1 MTINNSM
8 QGLVNLASPKMG
20 TKILAYSDDFFGDAT
35 RMLNDKDP
43 IFIEDKYDN
52 HGKWMDGW
60 ESKRRR
66 DDGNDWAILKLGS
79 AGVIS
84 KIEIDTS
91 YFTGNFPPFF
101 SLEGIYSETEPNKD
115 TNWKSLIAKT
125 SLIGDCKNNFESNLK
140 EKFNYV
146 KLQIFPDGGV
156 ARIRLFGEVKH
167 NWAEFN
173 NEEIIELS
181 SLRLGGSILA
191 YNNAH
196 YGDVSALLSEGRGK
210 TMGDGWETRR
220 RREPGNDWI
229 IIKLAQKCHIKKI
242 EIDTA
247 HFKGNY
253 PDRASIQAISIDK
266 NITIKELIQSS
277 ENWDVILDETKL
289 AADNIHKYV
298 INSNL
303 KTEATHVRLNIYP
316 DGGVSR
322 LRIFGKKLDDKQN

>member
-1 MTINNSM
+1 MTTNNSM

-20 TKILAYSDDFFGDAT
+20 TKILAFSDDFFGEVT

-66 DDGNDWAILKLGS
+66 DGGNDWAILKLGS
-79 AGVIS
+79 AGIIS

-115 TNWKSLIAKT
+115 SNWKSLIAKT
-125 SLIGDCKNNFESNLK
+125 NLVGDCKNNFELNLK
-140 EKFNYV
+140 EKFNFV
-146 KLQIFPDGGV
+146 RLQIFPDGGV
-156 ARIRLFGEVKH
+156 ARIRLFGEVKY
-167 NWAEFN
+167 NWDEFN
-173 NEEIIELS
+173 NEEIIEIS
-181 SLRLGGSILA
+181 SLKLGGSILA

-229 IIKLAQKCHIKKI
+229 IIKLAHKGNIEKI

-266 NITIKELIQSS
+266 NITTKDLIQSS

-289 AADNIHKYV
+289 TADNIHEYE
-298 INSNL
+298 INSNS
-303 KTEATHVRLNIYP
+303 KAEATHIRLNIYP

-322 LRIFGKKLDDKQN
+322 LRIFGKKLDDK

>member
-1 MTINNSM
+1 MTTNNSI

-20 TKILAYSDDFFGDAT
+20 TKILAFSDDFFGEVT

-66 DDGNDWAILKLGS
+66 DGGNDWAILKLGS
-79 AGVIS
+79 SGIIS

-101 SLEGIYSETEPNKD
+101 SLEGIYSETEPNKVS
-115 TNWKSLIAKT
+115 NWKSLIAKT
-125 SLIGDCKNNFESNLK
+125 NLVGDCKNNFELNLK
-140 EKFNYV
+140 EKFNFV
-146 KLQIFPDGGV
+146 RLQIFPDGGV
-156 ARIRLFGEVKH
+156 ARIRLFGEVKY
-167 NWAEFN
+167 NWDRFN

-181 SLRLGGSILA
+181 SLKLGGSILA

-229 IIKLAQKCHIKKI
+229 IIKLAQKGNIEKI

-266 NITIKELIQSS
+266 NITTKDLIQSS

-289 AADNIHKYV
+289 TADNIHEYE
-298 INSNL
+298 INSNS
-303 KTEATHVRLNIYP
+303 KAEATHIRLNIYP

-322 LRIFGKKLDDKQN
+322 LRIFGKKLDDK

>member
-1 MTINNSM
+1 MTIDSAIK
-8 QGLVNLASPKMG
+8 GLVNLASPKMG
-20 TKILAYSDDFFGDAT
+20 TKILAFSDDFFGEVT

-66 DDGNDWAILKLGS
+66 DGGNDWAIIKLGS
-79 AGVIS
+79 AGIIS

-101 SLEGIYSETEPNKD
+101 SLEGIYSETEPDKD
-115 TNWKSLIAKT
+115 SNWKTLIDKT
-125 SLIGDCKNNFESNLK
+125 SLIGDCKNNFELNLK
-140 EKFNYV
+140 ETLNFIR
-146 KLQIFPDGGV
+146 LQIFPDGGV
-156 ARIRLFGEVKH
+156 ARIRLFGEVRY
-167 NWAEFN
+167 NWKQFN
-173 NEEIIELS
+173 SGEIIELS
-181 SLRLGGSILA
+181 SLKLGGSILA

-196 YGDVSALLSEGRGK
+196 YGDVSALLSDGRGK

-229 IIKLAQKCHIKKI
+229 IIKLAQKGNIEKI

-253 PDRASIQAISIDK
+253 PDRASIQATSIDK
-266 NITIKELIQSS
+266 NITTKDLIQNSD
-277 ENWDVILDETKL
+277 NWNIILDETKL
-289 AADNIHKYV
+289 SADNIHKYK
-298 INSNL
+298 INSNS
-303 KTEATHVRLNIYP
+303 KNEATHIRLNIYP

-322 LRIFGKKLDDKQN
+322 LRIFGTKLDD

>member
-1 MTINNSM
+1 MTIDSAI

-20 TKILAYSDDFFGDAT
+20 TKILAFSDDFFGEVT

-66 DDGNDWAILKLGS
+66 DGGNDWAIIKLGS
-79 AGVIS
+79 AGIIS

-101 SLEGIYSETEPNKD
+101 SLYGIYSETEPDKD
-115 TNWKSLIAKT
+115 SNWTTLIDKT
-125 SLIGDCKNNFESNLK
+125 SLIGDCKNNFELNLK
-140 EKFNYV
+140 ETLNFIR
-146 KLQIFPDGGV
+146 LQIFPDGGV
-156 ARIRLFGEVKH
+156 ARIRLFGEVKY
-167 NWAEFN
+167 NWKQFN
-173 NEEIIELS
+173 SDEIIELS
-181 SLRLGGSILA
+181 SLKLGGSILA

-196 YGDVSALLSEGRGK
+196 YGDVSALLSDGRGK

-229 IIKLAQKCHIKKI
+229 IIKLAQKGNIEKI

-253 PDRASIQAISIDK
+253 PDRASIQATSIDK
-266 NITIKELIQSS
+266 NITTKDLIQNS
-277 ENWDVILDETKL
+277 ENWNIILNETKL
-289 AADNIHKYV
+289 SADNIHKYK
-298 INSNL
+298 INSNS
-303 KTEATHVRLNIYP
+303 KNEATHIRLNIYP

-322 LRIFGKKLDDKQN
+322 LRIFGTKLDD

>member
-1 MTINNSM
+1 
-8 QGLVNLASPKMG
+8 LAF
-20 TKILAYSDDFFGDAT
+20 SDDFFGEVT

-66 DDGNDWAILKLGS
+66 DGGNDWAILKLGS
-79 AGVIS
+79 EGIIS

-115 TNWKSLIAKT
+115 SNWKSLIAKT
-125 SLIGDCKNNFESNLK
+125 NLVGDCKNNFELNLK
-140 EKFNYV
+140 EKFNFV
-146 KLQIFPDGGV
+146 RLQIFPDGGV
-156 ARIRLFGEVKH
+156 ARIRLFGEVKY
-167 NWAEFN
+167 NWDRFN

-181 SLRLGGSILA
+181 SLKLGGSILA

-196 YGDVSALLSEGRGK
+196 YGDVSALLSKGRGK

-229 IIKLAQKCHIKKI
+229 IIKLAQKGIIEKI

-266 NITIKELIQSS
+266 NITTKDLIQSS

-289 AADNIHKYV
+289 TADNIHEYE
-298 INSNL
+298 INSNS
-303 KTEATHVRLNIYP
+303 KAEATHIRLNIYP

-322 LRIFGKKLDDKQN
+322 LRIFGKKLDDK

>member
-1 MTINNSM
+1 MTTNNSM

-20 TKILAYSDDFFGDAT
+20 TKILAFSDDFFGEVT

-66 DDGNDWAILKLGS
+66 DGGNDWAILKLGS
-79 AGVIS
+79 AGIIS

-115 TNWKSLIAKT
+115 SNWKSLIAKT
-125 SLIGDCKNNFESNLK
+125 NLVGDCKNNFELNLK
-140 EKFNYV
+140 EKFNFV
-146 KLQIFPDGGV
+146 RLQIFPDGGV
-156 ARIRLFGEVKH
+156 ARIRLFGEVKY
-167 NWAEFN
+167 NWDRFN

-181 SLRLGGSILA
+181 SLKLGGSILA

-229 IIKLAQKCHIKKI
+229 IIKLAQKGIIEKI

-266 NITIKELIQSS
+266 NITTKDLIQGS

-289 AADNIHKYV
+289 TADNIHEYE
-298 INSNL
+298 INSNS
-303 KTEATHVRLNIYP
+303 KAEATHIRLNIYP

-322 LRIFGKKLDDKQN
+322 LRMFGKKLDDK

>member
-1 MTINNSM
+1 
-8 QGLVNLASPKMG
+8 
-20 TKILAYSDDFFGDAT
+20 
-35 RMLNDKDP
+35 MLNDKDP

-66 DDGNDWAILKLGS
+66 DGGNDWAILKLGS
-79 AGVIS
+79 EGIIS

-115 TNWKSLIAKT
+115 SNWKSLIAKT
-125 SLIGDCKNNFESNLK
+125 NLVGDCKNNFELNLK
-140 EKFNYV
+140 EKFNFV
-146 KLQIFPDGGV
+146 RLQIFPDGGV
-156 ARIRLFGEVKH
+156 ARIRLFGEVKY
-167 NWAEFN
+167 NWDRFN

-181 SLRLGGSILA
+181 SLKLGGSILA

-229 IIKLAQKCHIKKI
+229 IIKLAQKGIIEKI

-266 NITIKELIQSS
+266 NITTKDLIQSS
-277 ENWDVILDETKL
+277 ENWDIILDETKL
-289 AADNIHKYV
+289 TADNIHEYE
-298 INSNL
+298 INSNS
-303 KTEATHVRLNIYP
+303 KAEATHIRLNIYP

-322 LRIFGKKLDDKQN
+322 LRIFGKKLDDK

>member
-1 MTINNSM
+1 MTIDSAIK
-8 QGLVNLASPKMG
+8 GLVNLASPKMG
-20 TKILAYSDDFFGDAT
+20 TKILAFSDDFFGEVT

-66 DDGNDWAILKLGS
+66 DGGNDWAIIKLGS
-79 AGVIS
+79 AGIIS

-101 SLEGIYSETEPNKD
+101 SLEGIYSETEPDKD
-115 TNWKSLIAKT
+115 SNWTTLIDKT
-125 SLIGDCKNNFESNLK
+125 SLIGDCKNNFELNLK
-140 EKFNYV
+140 ETLNFIR
-146 KLQIFPDGGV
+146 LQIFPDGGV
-156 ARIRLFGEVKH
+156 ARIRLFGEVKY
-167 NWAEFN
+167 NWKQFN
-173 NEEIIELS
+173 SDEIIELS
-181 SLRLGGSILA
+181 SLKLGGSILA

-196 YGDVSALLSEGRGK
+196 YGDVSALLSDGRGK

-229 IIKLAQKCHIKKI
+229 IIKLAQKGNIEKI

-253 PDRASIQAISIDK
+253 PDRASIQATSIDK
-266 NITIKELIQSS
+266 NITTKDLIQNS
-277 ENWDVILDETKL
+277 ENWNIILNETKL
-289 AADNIHKYV
+289 SADNIHKYK
-298 INSNL
+298 INSNS
-303 KTEATHVRLNIYP
+303 KNEATHIRLNIYP

-322 LRIFGKKLDDKQN
+322 LRIFGTKLDD

>member
-1 MTINNSM
+1 MTINNTI

-20 TKILAYSDDFFGDAT
+20 TKILAFSDDFFGEVT
-35 RMLNDKDP
+35 RMLNDKEP

-66 DDGNDWAILKLGS
+66 DGGNDWAILKLGS
-79 AGVIS
+79 AGIIS

-101 SLEGIYSETEPNKD
+101 SLEGIYSETDPNKD
-115 TNWKSLIAKT
+115 SNWKSLIAKT
-125 SLIGDCKNNFESNLK
+125 NLIGDCKNNFELNLK
-140 EKFNYV
+140 EKFNFV
-146 KLQIFPDGGV
+146 RLQIFPDGGV
-156 ARIRLFGEVKH
+156 ARIRLFGKVKY
-167 NWAEFN
+167 NWDRFN

-181 SLRLGGSILA
+181 SLKLGGSILA

-196 YGDVSALLSEGRGK
+196 YGDVSALLSEGRGQ

-229 IIKLAQKCHIKKI
+229 IIKLAQKGKIEKI

-266 NITIKELIQSS
+266 NITTKDLIESS

-289 AADNIHKYV
+289 TADNIHKYE
-298 INSNL
+298 INSNS
-303 KTEATHVRLNIYP
+303 KAEATHIRLNIYP
-316 DGGVSR
+316 DGSVSR
-322 LRIFGKKLDDKQN
+322 LRIFGKTLDDK

>member
-1 MTINNSM
+1 MTIDNAI

-20 TKILAYSDDFFGDAT
+20 TKILAFSDDFFGEVT

-66 DDGNDWAILKLGS
+66 DGGNDWAIIKLGS
-79 AGVIS
+79 AGIIS

-101 SLEGIYSETEPNKD
+101 SLEGIYSETEPDKD
-115 TNWKSLIAKT
+115 SNWTTLIDKT
-125 SLIGDCKNNFESNLK
+125 SLIGDCKNNFELNLK
-140 EKFNYV
+140 ETLNFIR
-146 KLQIFPDGGV
+146 LQIFPDGGV
-156 ARIRLFGEVKH
+156 ARIRLFGEVKY
-167 NWAEFN
+167 NWKQFN
-173 NEEIIELS
+173 SGEIIELS
-181 SLRLGGSILA
+181 SLKLGGSILA

-196 YGDVSALLSEGRGK
+196 YGDVSALLSDGRGK

-229 IIKLAQKCHIKKI
+229 IIKLAQKGNIEKI

-253 PDRASIQAISIDK
+253 PDRASIQATSIDK
-266 NITIKELIQSS
+266 NITTKDLIQNS
-277 ENWDVILDETKL
+277 ENWNIILNETKL
-289 AADNIHKYV
+289 SADNIHKYK
-298 INSNL
+298 INSNS
-303 KTEATHVRLNIYP
+303 KNEATHITLNIYP
-316 DGGVSR
+316 DGGLSR
-322 LRIFGKKLDDKQN
+322 LRIFGTKLDD

>member
-1 MTINNSM
+1 
-8 QGLVNLASPKMG
+8 
-20 TKILAYSDDFFGDAT
+20 
-35 RMLNDKDP
+35 
-43 IFIEDKYDN
+43 
-52 HGKWMDGW
+52 MDGW

-66 DDGNDWAILKLGS
+66 DGGNDWAILKLGS
-79 AGVIS
+79 EGIIS

-115 TNWKSLIAKT
+115 SNWKSLIAKT
-125 SLIGDCKNNFESNLK
+125 NLVGDCKNNFELNLK
-140 EKFNYV
+140 EKFNFV
-146 KLQIFPDGGV
+146 RLQIFPDGGV
-156 ARIRLFGEVKH
+156 ARIRLFGEVKY
-167 NWAEFN
+167 NWDRFN

-181 SLRLGGSILA
+181 SLKLGGSILA

-196 YGDVSALLSEGRGK
+196 YGDVSALLSKGRGK

-229 IIKLAQKCHIKKI
+229 IIKLAQKGIIEKI

-266 NITIKELIQSS
+266 KITTKDLIQSS

-289 AADNIHKYV
+289 TADNIHEYE
-298 INSNL
+298 INSNS
-303 KTEATHVRLNIYP
+303 KAEATHIRLNIYP

-322 LRIFGKKLDDKQN
+322 LRIFGKKLDDK

>member
-1 MTINNSM
+1 MTTNNSM

-20 TKILAYSDDFFGDAT
+20 TKILAFSDDFFGEVT
-35 RMLNDKDP
+35 RMLNDKEP

-66 DDGNDWAILKLGS
+66 DGGNDWAILKLGS
-79 AGVIS
+79 AGIIS

-115 TNWKSLIAKT
+115 SNWKSLIAKT
-125 SLIGDCKNNFESNLK
+125 NLVGDCKNNFELNLK
-140 EKFNYV
+140 EKFNFV
-146 KLQIFPDGGV
+146 RLQIFPDGGV
-156 ARIRLFGEVKH
+156 ARIRLFGEVKY
-167 NWAEFN
+167 NWDRFN

-181 SLRLGGSILA
+181 SLKLGGSILA

-229 IIKLAQKCHIKKI
+229 IIKLAQKGIIEKI

-266 NITIKELIQSS
+266 NITTKDLIQSS

-289 AADNIHKYV
+289 TADNIHEYE
-298 INSNL
+298 INSNS
-303 KTEATHVRLNIYP
+303 KAEATHIRLNIYP

-322 LRIFGKKLDDKQN
+322 LRIFGKKLDDK

>member
-1 MTINNSM
+1 MTTNNSM

-20 TKILAYSDDFFGDAT
+20 TKILAFSDDFFGEVT
-35 RMLNDKDP
+35 RMLNDKEP

-66 DDGNDWAILKLGS
+66 DGGNDWAILKLGS
-79 AGVIS
+79 AGIIS

-115 TNWKSLIAKT
+115 SNWKSLIAKT
-125 SLIGDCKNNFESNLK
+125 NLIGDCKNNFELNLK
-140 EKFNYV
+140 EKFNFV
-146 KLQIFPDGGV
+146 RLQIFPDGGV
-156 ARIRLFGEVKH
+156 ARIRLFGEVKY
-167 NWAEFN
+167 NWDEFN
-173 NEEIIELS
+173 NEEIIEIS
-181 SLRLGGSILA
+181 SLKLGGSILA

-229 IIKLAQKCHIKKI
+229 IIKLAQKGKIEKI

-266 NITIKELIQSS
+266 NITTKDLIQSS

-289 AADNIHKYV
+289 TADNIHEYE
-298 INSNL
+298 INSNS
-303 KTEATHVRLNIYP
+303 KAEATHIRLNIYP

-322 LRIFGKKLDDKQN
+322 LRIFGKKLDDK

>member
-1 MTINNSM
+1 MTIDNTI

-20 TKILAYSDDFFGDAT
+20 TKILAFSDDFFGDAT
-35 RMLNDKDP
+35 RMLNDKDA

-66 DDGNDWAILKLGS
+66 DGGNDWAIIKLGS
-79 AGVIS
+79 AGIIS

-101 SLEGIYSETEPNKD
+101 SLEGLYSETGPNEYS
-115 TNWKSLIAKT
+115 NWKTLMEKT
-125 SLIGDCKNNFESNLK
+125 NLIGDSRNKFELK
-140 EKFNYV
+140 TKETLNYI

-156 ARIRLFGEVKH
+156 ARIRLFGEVRYD
-167 NWAEFN
+167 WDQFN
-173 NEEIIELS
+173 DKETIELS
-181 SLRLGGSILA
+181 SLKLGGSILA

-196 YGDVSALLSEGRGK
+196 YGDVSALLSDGRGK

-220 RREPGNDWI
+220 RREPGYDWI
-229 IIKLAQKCHIKKI
+229 IIKLAQKGKIEKI

-253 PDRASIQAISIDK
+253 PDRASIQAISINKD
-266 NITIKELIQSS
+266 ITTKGLIQNSVD
-277 ENWDVILDETKL
+277 WDIILAETKL
-289 AADNIHKYV
+289 SADKIHTYR
-298 INSNL
+298 IDTNSKN
-303 KTEATHVRLNIYP
+303 EATHIKLNIYP

-322 LRIFGKKLDDKQN
+322 LRIFGTKLINE

>member
-1 MTINNSM
+1 MTTNNSM

-20 TKILAYSDDFFGDAT
+20 TKILAFSDDFFGEVT
-35 RMLNDKDP
+35 RMLNDKEP

-66 DDGNDWAILKLGS
+66 DGGNDWAILKLGS
-79 AGVIS
+79 AGIIS

-101 SLEGIYSETEPNKD
+101 SLEGIYSETEPNKNS
-115 TNWKSLIAKT
+115 NWKSLIAKT
-125 SLIGDCKNNFESNLK
+125 NLVGDCKNNFELNLK
-140 EKFNYV
+140 EKFNFV
-146 KLQIFPDGGV
+146 RLQIFPDGGV
-156 ARIRLFGEVKH
+156 ARIRLFGKVKY
-167 NWAEFN
+167 NWDRFN

-181 SLRLGGSILA
+181 SLKLGGSILA

-229 IIKLAQKCHIKKI
+229 IIKLAQKGNIEKI

-266 NITIKELIQSS
+266 NITTKDLIQSS

-289 AADNIHKYV
+289 TADNIHEYE
-298 INSNL
+298 INSNS
-303 KTEATHVRLNIYP
+303 KAEATHIRLNIYP

-322 LRIFGKKLDDKQN
+322 LRIFGKKLDDK

>member
-1 MTINNSM
+1 MTTNNSM

-20 TKILAYSDDFFGDAT
+20 TKILAFSDDFFGEVT

-66 DDGNDWAILKLGS
+66 DGGNDWAILKLGS
-79 AGVIS
+79 EGIIS

-115 TNWKSLIAKT
+115 SNWKSLIAKT
-125 SLIGDCKNNFESNLK
+125 NLVGDCKNNFELNLK
-140 EKFNYV
+140 EKFNFV
-146 KLQIFPDGGV
+146 RLQIFPDGGV
-156 ARIRLFGEVKH
+156 ARIRLFGEVKY
-167 NWAEFN
+167 NWDRFN
-173 NEEIIELS
+173 NEDIIELS
-181 SLRLGGSILA
+181 SLKLGGSILA

-229 IIKLAQKCHIKKI
+229 IIKLAHKGNIEKI

-266 NITIKELIQSS
+266 NITTKDLIQGS

-289 AADNIHKYV
+289 TADNIHEYE
-298 INSNL
+298 INSNS
-303 KTEATHVRLNIYP
+303 KAEATHIRLNIYP

-322 LRIFGKKLDDKQN
+322 LRIFGKKLDDK

>member
-1 MTINNSM
+1 MTTNNSM

-20 TKILAYSDDFFGDAT
+20 TKILAFSDDFFGEVT

-66 DDGNDWAILKLGS
+66 DGGNDWAILKLGS
-79 AGVIS
+79 SGIIS

-115 TNWKSLIAKT
+115 SNWKSLIAKT
-125 SLIGDCKNNFESNLK
+125 NLVGDCKNNFELNLK
-140 EKFNYV
+140 EKFNFV
-146 KLQIFPDGGV
+146 RLQIFPDGGV
-156 ARIRLFGEVKH
+156 ARIRLFGEVKY
-167 NWAEFN
+167 NWDRFN

-181 SLRLGGSILA
+181 SLKLGGSILA

-229 IIKLAQKCHIKKI
+229 IIKLAQKGIIEKI

-266 NITIKELIQSS
+266 NITTKDLIQNS

-289 AADNIHKYV
+289 TADNIHEYE
-298 INSNL
+298 INSNS
-303 KTEATHVRLNIYP
+303 KAEATHIRLNIYP

-322 LRIFGKKLDDKQN
+322 LRIFGKKLDDK

>member
-1 MTINNSM
+1 MTTNNSI

-20 TKILAYSDDFFGDAT
+20 TKILAFSDDFFGEVT

-66 DDGNDWAILKLGS
+66 DGGNDWAILKLGS
-79 AGVIS
+79 AGIIS

-115 TNWKSLIAKT
+115 SNWKSLIAKT
-125 SLIGDCKNNFESNLK
+125 NLVGDCKNNFELNLK
-140 EKFNYV
+140 EKFNFV
-146 KLQIFPDGGV
+146 RLQIFPDGGV
-156 ARIRLFGEVKH
+156 ARIRLFGEVKY
-167 NWAEFN
+167 NWDRFN

-181 SLRLGGSILA
+181 SLKLGGSILA

-229 IIKLAQKCHIKKI
+229 IIKLAQKGNIEKI

-266 NITIKELIQSS
+266 NITTKDLIQGS

-289 AADNIHKYV
+289 TADNIHEYE
-298 INSNL
+298 INSNS
-303 KTEATHVRLNIYP
+303 KAEATHIRLNIYP

-322 LRIFGKKLDDKQN
+322 LRIFGKKLDDK

>member
-1 MTINNSM
+1 MTTNNSM

-20 TKILAYSDDFFGDAT
+20 TKILAFSDDFFGEVT

-66 DDGNDWAILKLGS
+66 DGGNDWAILKLGS
-79 AGVIS
+79 SGIIS

-101 SLEGIYSETEPNKD
+101 SLEGIYSETEPNKVS
-115 TNWKSLIAKT
+115 NWKSLIAKT
-125 SLIGDCKNNFESNLK
+125 NLVGDCKNNFELNLK
-140 EKFNYV
+140 EKFNFV
-146 KLQIFPDGGV
+146 RLQIFPDGGV
-156 ARIRLFGEVKH
+156 ARIRLFGEVKY
-167 NWAEFN
+167 NWDEFN

-181 SLRLGGSILA
+181 SLKLGGSILA

-229 IIKLAQKCHIKKI
+229 IIKLAQKGNIEKI

-266 NITIKELIQSS
+266 NITTKDLIQGS

-289 AADNIHKYV
+289 TADNIHEYE
-298 INSNL
+298 INSNS
-303 KTEATHVRLNIYP
+303 KAEATHIRLNIYP

-322 LRIFGKKLDDKQN
+322 LRIFGKKLDDK

>member
-1 MTINNSM
+1 MTTNNSM

-20 TKILAYSDDFFGDAT
+20 TKILAFSDDFFGEVT

-66 DDGNDWAILKLGS
+66 DGGNDWAILKLGS
-79 AGVIS
+79 SGIIS

-115 TNWKSLIAKT
+115 SNWKSLIAKT
-125 SLIGDCKNNFESNLK
+125 NLVGDCKNNFELNLK
-140 EKFNYV
+140 EKFNFV
-146 KLQIFPDGGV
+146 RLQIFPDGGV
-156 ARIRLFGEVKH
+156 ARIRLFGEVKY
-167 NWAEFN
+167 NWDRFN

-181 SLRLGGSILA
+181 SLKLGGSILA

-229 IIKLAQKCHIKKI
+229 IIKLAQKGIIEKI

-253 PDRASIQAISIDK
+253 PDRASIQAISIDR
-266 NITIKELIQSS
+266 NITTKDLILSS
-277 ENWDVILDETKL
+277 VNWDVILNETKL
-289 AADNIHKYV
+289 TADNIHEYE
-298 INSNL
+298 INSNS
-303 KTEATHVRLNIYP
+303 KAEATHIRLNIYP

-322 LRIFGKKLDDKQN
+322 LRIFGKKLDDK

>member
-1 MTINNSM
+1 MTTNNSM

-20 TKILAYSDDFFGDAT
+20 TKILAFSDDFFGEVT

-66 DDGNDWAILKLGS
+66 DGGNDWAILKLGS
-79 AGVIS
+79 EGIIS

-115 TNWKSLIAKT
+115 SNWKSLIAKT
-125 SLIGDCKNNFESNLK
+125 NLVGDCKNNFELNLK
-140 EKFNYV
+140 EKFNFV
-146 KLQIFPDGGV
+146 RLQIFPDGGV
-156 ARIRLFGEVKH
+156 ARIRLFGEVKY
-167 NWAEFN
+167 NWDRFN

-181 SLRLGGSILA
+181 SLKLGGSILA

-229 IIKLAQKCHIKKI
+229 IIKLAQKGNIEKI

-266 NITIKELIQSS
+266 NITTKDLIQSS

-289 AADNIHKYV
+289 TADNIHEYE
-298 INSNL
+298 INSNS
-303 KTEATHVRLNIYP
+303 KAEATHIRLNIYP

-322 LRIFGKKLDDKQN
+322 LRIFGKKLDDK